1 MQCKSTGG
9 IGMNVTAEEKRI
21 VTPTRR
27 PPVKKPDL
35 AEVLEQQITEMERT
49 FTDRWEW

>member
-1 MQCKSTGG
+1 
-9 IGMNVTAEEKRI
+9 MNVTAEEKRT
-21 VTPTRR
+21 VRPTRR

-35 AEVLEQQITEMERT
+35 ADVSDQQIAEVERT